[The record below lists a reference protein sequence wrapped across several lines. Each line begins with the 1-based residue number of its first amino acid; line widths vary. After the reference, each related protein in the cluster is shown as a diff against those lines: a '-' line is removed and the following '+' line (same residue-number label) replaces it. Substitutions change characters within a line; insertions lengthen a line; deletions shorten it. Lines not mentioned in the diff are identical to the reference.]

1 LEKDV
6 QIGTTVGSRLDRYP
20 GAWLVG
26 KAGLALVAILLM
38 TLTVAALEMR
48 LGIAPTDN
56 DAAAWTLSGE

>member
-1 LEKDV
+1 V
-6 QIGTTVGSRLDRYP
+6 QIGTTVGSRPDRYP
-20 GAWLVG
+20 SAWLIG

-56 DAAAWTLSGE
+56 DAAAWTLGGE

>member
-1 LEKDV
+1 MQFD
-6 QIGTTVGSRLDRYP
+6 TTVGSRPDRYP
-20 GAWLVG
+20 GACLIG

-48 LGIAPTDN
+48 LGIAPTDS